1 MCLVVGIAASVLG
14 VLFSVLREVH
24 GRYVKYFWIAKGITF
39 DIDDEFV

>member
-1 MCLVVGIAASVLG
+1 MVVGIAASVLG